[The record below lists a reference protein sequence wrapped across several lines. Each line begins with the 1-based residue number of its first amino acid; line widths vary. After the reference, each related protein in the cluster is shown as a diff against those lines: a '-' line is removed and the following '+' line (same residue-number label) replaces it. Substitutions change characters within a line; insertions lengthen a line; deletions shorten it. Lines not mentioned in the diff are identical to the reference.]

1 MSYTSKINELQQRL
15 KTVLNNVDSSQLN
28 NMIEIKNN
36 LIILKNEIEEELKI
50 SYDDINKLIRRIND
64 KEKINVQLQKRVD
77 GLKDE
82 NAGSIQLY
90 EDIQLLYNQR
100 LIGNWILVFVISSGV
115 YLFMKKKI

>member
-28 NMIEIKNN
+28 NMIVIKNE

-64 KEKINVQLQKRVD
+64 KEKINVQLQKKVD

>member
-1 MSYTSKINELQQRL
+1 MSYTSRINELEQRFN
-15 KTVLNNVDSSQLN
+15 LNNDNSNSSQLN
-28 NMIEIKNN
+28 NMIEIKND

>member
-1 MSYTSKINELQQRL
+1 MSYTSRINELQQRL
-15 KTVLNNVDSSQLN
+15 KIVLNNVDSSQLN
-28 NMIEIKNN
+28 NMIVIKNE

-64 KEKINVQLQKRVD
+64 KEKINVQLQKKVD
-77 GLKDE
+77 GLRDE

>member
-28 NMIEIKNN
+28 NMIVIKNE

-50 SYDDINKLIRRIND
+50 SYDDINKLIHRIND
-64 KEKINVQLQKRVD
+64 KEKINVQLQKKVD

>member
-15 KTVLNNVDSSQLN
+15 KIVLNNVDSSQLN
-28 NMIEIKNN
+28 NMIEIKND

>member
-28 NMIEIKNN
+28 NMIVIKNE

-64 KEKINVQLQKRVD
+64 KEKINVQLQKKVD
-77 GLKDE
+77 GLRDE

>member
-28 NMIEIKNN
+28 NMIEIKND

-64 KEKINVQLQKRVD
+64 KEKINVQLQKKVD

>member
-28 NMIEIKNN
+28 NMIVIKNE